1 MSGFNP
7 DKISKELIHKEGI
20 EKDNSVFFA
29 ERNIQAKKVE
39 IESNNFESIQKKITE
54 EMKIDEIKNQL
65 EKEYRD
71 SNISAFINELPHIDN
86 AINLQSLHKL
96 GQGGTHDVFMDQQSP
111 KFVVKL
117 NRGLLEKA
125 KAINQQ
131 ELSLDIQQQVNKY
144 IENEN
149 HKYEELYKYFGNEH
163 CIREKVIAE
172 KINVGEPSAPQP
184 ISAILSVQETSDVF
198 TNPTKQDFGTTYI
211 EKDSL
216 LDQKKEIYD
225 RMNEGLLGGGE
236 FNEKDYLELNEK
248 VKPIFELINNDPQ
261 FADCMREFLMRFKN
275 YYSET
280 SRFIDLV
287 GEQNALF
294 HQKDGKWT
302 FTLGSVIKAEQGQ
315 IINEALGQDP
325 EVLNDNAEMKSQLM
339 NQLALVRLFN
349 ATGLKTGLG
358 KLIDVHLPSQ
368 QLANLDKLNF
378 N

>member
-1 MSGFNP
+1 MIGSSP
-7 DKISKELIHKEGI
+7 DKIIKEPTRVENL
-20 EKDNSVFFA
+20 EKNVPGFYTGPVTQTEKIKTDA
-29 ERNIQAKKVE
+29 NI
-39 IESNNFESIQKKITE
+39 FESIQKKINE

-71 SNISAFINELPHIDN
+71 NNIKNFINELPRIDN

-96 GQGGTHDVFMDQQSP
+96 GQGGTHDVLMDPQNQ

-131 ELSLDIQQQVNKY
+131 ELSLDIQQQVNEY

-149 HKYEELYKYFGNEH
+149 HKYEELYKYFGNDH
-163 CIREKVIAE
+163 CIREKVITE
-172 KINVGEPSAPQP
+172 KINIGEPNAPQP
-184 ISAILSVQETSDVF
+184 ISAIISVQEASDVF

-211 EKDSL
+211 EKDPL

-225 RMNEGLLGGGE
+225 RMNEALLGEGE
-236 FNEKDYLELNEK
+236 FNEQDYLELNEK
-248 VKPIFELINNDPQ
+248 AKPIFELINNDSQ
-261 FADCMREFLMRFKN
+261 FADCMREFLVRFKN

-287 GEQNALF
+287 GEQNVLF

-302 FTLGSVIKAEQGQ
+302 FTLGSVVKAEQGQ
-315 IINEALGQDP
+315 IVNDALNQDP
-325 EVLNDNAEMKSQLM
+325 EVLNNNLELKSQLM
-339 NQLALVRLFN
+339 NQLALVRLLN
-349 ATGLKTGLG
+349 AAGVKTGLD
-358 KLIDVHLPSQ
+358 KLFDVNLSTK
-368 QLANLDKLNF
+368 QLETLDKINF
-378 N
+378 H